1 MVQEDK
7 IFQDGQEV
15 CIYKDVSR
23 PAKERALDLLS
34 RLTLREKVGQLNQRL
49 YGFNAYLR
57 MGEDV
62 QLSDEFKREVEL
74 WGGLGA
80 LYGLYRADPW
90 SGKDYENGLF
100 GETAI
105 KAYNLMQEY
114 VIAHS
119 RFGIPA
125 LLSSEC
131 PHGHQALDG
140 YLLPVNLAM
149 GATFHPALVEA
160 AYHICG
166 MQMKEMGVDLALI
179 SMLDVLRDPRW
190 GRSEECFGEDPYLAS
205 VMAAAVVRA
214 VQAEGVGVVAK
225 HFAAQGETTG
235 GVNASAARIGEREL
249 REIHLPAAKASVEE
263 KVAGIMAAYNEI
275 DGIPCHANDWLLKK
289 VLREE
294 MGFDGIVMA
303 DGFAVDRLDMLTGDT
318 MSSGAAALMN
328 GVDMSLWDNG
338 FTLLEEA
345 ISRGLAEE
353 KRLDEAVLRVLTL
366 KFERG
371 LFEHPYLEEE
381 KRKFDFSAC
390 QENRYLAEE
399 SVVLLKNDSRILP
412 LSEDGI
418 SSLAVIGPDALYIY
432 SQLGDYTPPLRP
444 GTGSSVAE
452 GILQFAEKKGK
463 IRVTVCKGCGEE
475 DDKEQLSHCG
485 EPYPDREGLFSQAI
499 KAAQESDVT
508 LLVLGGSS
516 SRFGQAQFDKNGAVI
531 TDRKKKAKMD
541 CGEGVDLSSLKLPK
555 EQLALALAVYQAAR
569 KTVTVVIAGR
579 PYDLQGIIEE
589 TDALMYAFYPGPEGG
604 KALAGLLFGEVS
616 PSGRMP
622 VSIPRGAQRLPAY
635 YNYRSSYDAMH
646 YCDGEDGPLF
656 SFGYGLGYG
665 DAKYSDFKLRP
676 DEACEGDM
684 VLEFDIKND
693 EDRTVWAVPMVFINR
708 LRGSVIPRAKEL
720 IAFDKR
726 RLAPG
731 ERVRA
736 RIHLGKETFFS
747 WNRKMEYK
755 TDPGRARIMLW
766 DGKKDLWSGDIGLG

>member
-7 IFQDGQEV
+7 VFQTGKEV
-15 CIYKDVSR
+15 CYKDASR
-23 PAKERALDLLS
+23 PAKERALDLLG

-49 YGFNAYLR
+49 YGFNACLR
-57 MGEDV
+57 REEDV
-62 QLSDEFKREVEL
+62 KLSDEFKQEVEL
-74 WGGLGA
+74 WGGLGS

-119 RFGIPA
+119 RFGIPV

-166 MQMKEMGVDLALI
+166 RQMKEMGVDLALI

-214 VQAEGVGVVAK
+214 VQTEGVGVVAK

-263 KVAGIMAAYNEI
+263 KAVGIMAAYNEI

-303 DGFAVDRLDMLTGDT
+303 DGFAVDRLNMLTGDT
-318 MSSGAAALMN
+318 ASSGAAALMS
-328 GVDMSLWDNG
+328 GVDISLWDNG

-345 ISRGLAEE
+345 ISRGMAEE

-371 LFEHPYLEEE
+371 LFEHPYLAEE
-381 KRKFDFSAC
+381 KRKFDFSSC
-390 QENRYLAEE
+390 PENRRLAEE
-399 SVVLLKNDSRILP
+399 SVILLKNDSRLLP
-412 LSEDGI
+412 LSEDRI
-418 SSLAVIGPDALYIY
+418 SSIAVIGPNALDIY
-432 SQLGDYTPPLRP
+432 SQMGDYTPPLRP

-452 GILQFAEKKGK
+452 GILQYAEKSRK
-463 IRVTVCKGCGEE
+463 IHVTVCKGCGEE
-475 DDKEQLSHCG
+475 DKEEPLSHCG
-485 EPYPDREGLFSQAI
+485 EPY
-499 KAAQESDVT
+499 
-508 LLVLGGSS
+508 
-516 SRFGQAQFDKNGAVI
+516 FDG
-531 TDRKKKAKMD
+531 D
-541 CGEGVDLSSLKLPK
+541 
-555 EQLALALAVYQAAR
+555 
-569 KTVTVVIAGR
+569 
-579 PYDLQGIIEE
+579 
-589 TDALMYAFYPGPEGG
+589 
-604 KALAGLLFGEVS
+604 GLL
-616 PSGRMP
+616 
-622 VSIPRGAQRLPAY
+622 A
-635 YNYRSSYDAMH
+635 
-646 YCDGEDGPLF
+646 
-656 SFGYGLGYG
+656 
-665 DAKYSDFKLRP
+665 
-676 DEACEGDM
+676 
-684 VLEFDIKND
+684 
-693 EDRTVWAVPMVFINR
+693 
-708 LRGSVIPRAKEL
+708 
-720 IAFDKR
+720 
-726 RLAPG
+726 
-731 ERVRA
+731 
-736 RIHLGKETFFS
+736 
-747 WNRKMEYK
+747 
-755 TDPGRARIMLW
+755 
-766 DGKKDLWSGDIGLG
+766 

>member
-1 MVQEDK
+1 MYE
-7 IFQDGQEV
+7 EA
-15 CIYKDVSR
+15 SR

-57 MGEDV
+57 SGEDV
-62 QLSDEFKREVEL
+62 ELSDEFKREVEL

-119 RFGIPA
+119 RFGIPV

-166 MQMKEMGVDLALI
+166 RQMKEMGVDLALI

-205 VMAAAVVRA
+205 VMAAAVVRG

-249 REIHLPAAKASVEE
+249 REIHLSAAKAGVKE
-263 KVAGIMAAYNEI
+263 KMVGIMAAYNEI

-294 MGFDGIVMA
+294 MGFNGIVMA
-303 DGFAVDRLDMLTGDT
+303 DGFAVDRLNMLTGDT
-318 MSSGAAALMN
+318 VRSGASALMS
-328 GVDMSLWDNG
+328 GVDISLWDDG
-338 FTLLEEA
+338 FALLEKA
-345 ISRGLAEE
+345 IHSGLAEE
-353 KRLDEAVLRVLTL
+353 KRLDEAVLKVLTL
-366 KFERG
+366 KFEKG
-371 LFEHPYLEEE
+371 LFEHPYLEQE
-381 KRKFDFSAC
+381 KRRFDFSAC
-390 QENRYLAEE
+390 MENRHLAEE
-399 SVVLLKNDSRILP
+399 SVVLLKNKGSILP
-412 LSEDGI
+412 LNEDKI
-418 SSLAVIGPDALYIY
+418 NSLAVIGPNALDIY
-432 SQLGDYTPPLRP
+432 SQLGDYTPPLRS
-444 GTGSSVAE
+444 GVGSNIAE
-452 GILQFAEKKGK
+452 GILQFAERNGK
-463 IRVTVCKGCGEE
+463 MHVTVCKGCGEE
-475 DDKEQLSHCG
+475 DRKEQLSYCG
-485 EPYPDREGLFSQAI
+485 EQHSGRDGLLFQAI

-531 TDRKKKAKMD
+531 TDRTKKAKMD

-555 EQLALALAVYQAAR
+555 EQLLLAQAVYRAAR

-579 PYDLQGIIEE
+579 PYDLQGIIGE
-589 TDALMYAFYPGPEGG
+589 TDALMYAFYPGTEGG
-604 KALAGLLFGEVS
+604 RALAGLLFGEVS
-616 PSGRMP
+616 PSGRLP
-622 VSIPRGAQRLPAY
+622 VSIPRGAERLPAY
-635 YNYRSSYDAMH
+635 YNYRNSYEAMH

-665 DAKYSDFKLRP
+665 DVKYSNFKLQS
-676 DEACEGDM
+676 DGAYKCGDM
-684 VLEFDIKND
+684 VLEFDMKND
-693 EDRTVWAVPMVFINR
+693 EEYAVWGVPMVFVTHFE
-708 LRGSVIPRAKEL
+708 GSVIPRAKEL

-731 ERVRA
+731 KKVRA
-736 RIHLGKETFFS
+736 RIHLGKEAFFS
-747 WNRKMEYK
+747 WNREMKYGI
-755 TDPGRARIMLW
+755 DPGRARIMLR
-766 DGKKDLWSGDIGLG
+766 DGKKDLWSGDIEFG

>member
-1 MVQEDK
+1 MK
-7 IFQDGQEV
+7 
-15 CIYKDVSR
+15 
-23 PAKERALDLLS
+23 
-34 RLTLREKVGQLNQRL
+34 
-49 YGFNAYLR
+49 
-57 MGEDV
+57 
-62 QLSDEFKREVEL
+62 LSDEFKQEVEL

-114 VIAHS
+114 IIAHS
-119 RFGIPA
+119 RFGIPV

-131 PHGHQALDG
+131 PHGHQALNG

-149 GATFHPALVEA
+149 GATFHPELVEA

-190 GRSEECFGEDPYLAS
+190 GRSEECFGEDPFLAS
-205 VMAAAVVRA
+205 VMAAAVVKA

-249 REIHLPAAKASVEE
+249 REIHLSAAKATVDE
-263 KVAGIMAAYNEI
+263 KAVGIMAAYNEI

-303 DGFAVDRLDMLTGDT
+303 DGFAVDRLDMLTGDAV
-318 MSSGAAALMN
+318 SSGAAALMN
-328 GVDMSLWDNG
+328 GVDMSLWDDG
-338 FTLLEEA
+338 FTFLEEA

-371 LFEHPYLEEE
+371 LFENPYLEEE

-390 QENRYLAEE
+390 PENRYLAEE
-399 SVVLLKNDSRILP
+399 SIVLLKNDNRILP

-418 SSLAVIGPDALYIY
+418 SSVAVIGPNALNIY
-432 SQLGDYTPPLRP
+432 SQLGDYTPPLSS
-444 GTGSSVAE
+444 GTGSSIAE

-475 DDKEQLSHCG
+475 DKEEQLSHCG
-485 EPYPDREGLFSQAI
+485 GPYSDCEGLFSQAI

-516 SRFGQAQFDKNGAVI
+516 SRFGQALFDKNGAVI
-531 TDRKKKAKMD
+531 TDRTKTAKMD
-541 CGEGVDLSSLKLPK
+541 CGEGVDLSSLKLPE
-555 EQLALALAVYQAAR
+555 EQLVLAQAVYRAAR

-579 PYDLQGIIEE
+579 PYDLQGIIEK

-604 KALAGLLFGEVS
+604 KAFAGLLFGTVS

-665 DAKYSDFKLRP
+665 DAKYSDFKLQP

-684 VLEFDIKND
+684 VLEFNIKND
-693 EDRTVWAVPMVFINR
+693 EDRTVWAVPMVFIKR
-708 LRGSVIPRAKEL
+708 LKGSVIPRAKEL

-736 RIHLGKETFFS
+736 RIHLGKEAFFS
-747 WNRKMEYK
+747 WNREMEYK
-755 TDPGRARIMLW
+755 TDPGRARITLW
-766 DGKKDLWSGDIGLG
+766 DGKKDLWSGDIELG